1 VQLISASQ
9 ITTYRDECKRKWAW
23 RSVAKVEQQELH
35 PAAALGIEVDDE
47 QLQPY
52 LTSAKTFDYTR
63 DSGYIAA
70 SALAFLPEPQLPGL
84 EVQRH
89 FVMPSP
95 TWIDGPNGREHIGF
109 GYQGYIDL
117 WVPDSTAMPGLLDE
131 ERDEVEG
138 PVLPMPV
145 VSDFKT
151 TSNLRWQKSKA
162 TLSTDVQAMLYAM
175 HALFVTRAPS
185 VDLAW
190 IYMQTKQA
198 RKARRTY
205 LRVNAAH
212 VAEQFQGINK
222 IATEMLKVR
231 RHLEVLHKDDI
242 MKAPLDLEPNPLS
255 CDSYNGCPYRAHCN
269 LSPDLNDEFPKELD
283 MANVSNGAG
292 GGVMARLRAQ
302 RAAALGAPVPA
313 STEPTPAP
321 APMEVVGIN
330 PPEAKL
336 VETAATLESAA
347 QAAVEPTAPKKAG
360 RPAGSK
366 NKAKEEAAP
375 AAVAAPVAD
384 LPVFEDTPPPSPEA
398 VLACIR
404 TLIRFARSVP

>member
-1 VQLISASQ
+1 MQLISASQ

-23 RSVAKVEQQELH
+23 RSIAKVEDPPNGSSELGTEVH
-35 PAAALGIEVDDE
+35 LQLGK
-47 QLQPY
+47 Y
-52 LTSAKTFDYTR
+52 LTKGETFDYSR

-70 SALAFLPEPQLPGL
+70 SALAFLPAPQLEGL
-84 EVQRH
+84 ENERH
-89 FVMPSP
+89 FTMPSP
-95 TWIDGPNGREHIGF
+95 TWAALEGGF

-117 WVPDSTAMPGLLDE
+117 WVPDSESMPGLLDE

-145 VSDFKT
+145 VADFKT

-190 IYMQTKQA
+190 IYMQTKHA
-198 RKARRTY
+198 RKARRTHI
-205 LRVNAAH
+205 RVNAAH
-212 VAEQFQGINK
+212 VAEQFKSINA
-222 IATEMLKVR
+222 IATEMLRVR

-242 MKAPLDLEPNPLS
+242 MKAPLELEPNILM
-255 CDSYNGCPYRAHCN
+255 CDKYNGCPYRANCN
-269 LSPDLNDEFPKELD
+269 LSPDSNDAFPEELD
-283 MANVSNGAG
+283 MANVSNGTG

-302 RAAALGAPVPA
+302 RAAALGSVAVEAPAAAPV
-313 STEPTPAP
+313 EI
-321 APMEVVGIN
+321 VGIN

-336 VETAATLESAA
+336 VETAPVAEVVESAP
-347 QAAVEPTAPKKAG
+347 EPKKAG

-366 NKAKEEAAP
+366 NKPKAEPPAAP
-375 AAVAAPVAD
+375 EPEPLGYVKEIKPGGEILVEVEQA
-384 LPVFEDTPPPSPEA
+384 PSPEA
-398 VLACIR
+398 VLACLR
-404 TLIRFARSVP
+404 TLIRYARTIR

>member
-23 RSVAKVEQQELH
+23 RSIAKVEQEELH
-35 PAAALGIEVDDE
+35 PAAKLGIEVDDE

-52 LTSAKTFDYTR
+52 LTKGQTFDYTR

-70 SALAFLPEPQLPGL
+70 SALAFLPEPQAPGL

-95 TWIDGPNGREHIGF
+95 TWAAVEGGF

-117 WVPDSTAMPGLLDE
+117 WLPVTTAMPGLLDE

-190 IYMQTKQA
+190 IYMQTKHA
-198 RKARRTY
+198 RKARRTC

-212 VAEQFQGINK
+212 VAEQFKSINE
-222 IATEMLKVR
+222 IATEMLRTR
-231 RHLEVLHKDDI
+231 RHLEVLHKDDL
-242 MKAPLDLEPNPLS
+242 MKAPLDLEPNPLA
-255 CDSYNGCPYRAHCN
+255 CDKYNGCPYRSKCN
-269 LSPDLNDEFPKELD
+269 LSPDSNDTFPEELD
-283 MANVSNGAG
+283 MSNVSNGAG
-292 GGVMARLRAQ
+292 GGVMARIRAQ
-302 RAAALGAPVPA
+302 RAAALGSAA
-313 STEPTPAP
+313 ETPAP
-321 APMEVVGIN
+321 VEAPAPVEVVGIN

-336 VETAATLESAA
+336 VETAAMV
-347 QAAVEPTAPKKAG
+347 VEPVAAPEPKKAG
-360 RPAGSK
+360 RPAGAK
-366 NKAKEEAAP
+366 NKPKSEQP
-375 AAVAAPVAD
+375 AVEPALVD
-384 LPVFEDTPPPSPEA
+384 EDIAPPSPEA
-398 VLACIR
+398 VLACLR
-404 TLIRFARSVP
+404 TLIRYARTIR